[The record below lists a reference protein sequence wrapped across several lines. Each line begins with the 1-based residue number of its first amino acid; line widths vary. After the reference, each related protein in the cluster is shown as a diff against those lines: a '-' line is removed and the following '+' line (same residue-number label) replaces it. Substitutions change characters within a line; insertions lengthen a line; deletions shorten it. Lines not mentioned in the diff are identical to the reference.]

1 MNLRSPGGR
10 LWGREGGS
18 WDGHVHTTVLKMDHQ
33 QGPAVE
39 PRELCS
45 MPCSS
50 LDGRGI
56 GGEWTLLFS
65 YTPLQFFFFLRE
77 WCYG

>member
-1 MNLRSPGGR
+1 MGKGEL
-10 LWGREGGS
+10 GS

-50 LDGRGI
+50 LDGRGL
-56 GGEWTLLFS
+56 GGEWTLLFG
-65 YTPLQFFFFLRE
+65 YTPLQFFFFLKRMVL
-77 WCYG
+77 WLIHVNV